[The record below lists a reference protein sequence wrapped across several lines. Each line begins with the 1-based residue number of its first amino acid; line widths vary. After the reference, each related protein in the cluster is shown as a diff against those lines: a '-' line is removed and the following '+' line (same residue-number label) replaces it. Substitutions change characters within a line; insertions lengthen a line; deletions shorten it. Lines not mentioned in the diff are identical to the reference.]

1 MRPTNKVFCV
11 KGDRC
16 QHLICSSYSCIIKW
30 NNIAKFSFTC
40 VVKCYSM
47 NTGKI
52 TASYDKQSR
61 QLQHVLITWTHTF
74 FNSHENR
81 SVSFTVCGLLV
92 IGKFEPQQTK
102 SKKMLWEVNFSSR
115 FCSDRMK
122 LLQVWVYTRCFHLWK
137 TTSWTKLSNPAHTAA
152 GAPESLFTS
161 SLYFSLRSSS
171 LCSSCYCSLSLS
183 LSCLCPCRSQVALC
197 ASLPKHRWHSGC
209 LQEKA
214 NEVSCQSK
222 IWLLIWPLQQ
232 GTAEEE
238 EDQCTCLQLLTSDHV
253 TVC

>member
-1 MRPTNKVFCV
+1 MQQLLVYNKMKQYRQIQLYMCCKVLQYEHRKDYSKLWQTKQTITTCV
-11 KGDRC
+11 DHMDTHILQLSWEQKC
-16 QHLICSSYSCIIKW
+16 FIHSLW
-30 NNIAKFSFTC
+30 FTC
-40 VVKCYSM
+40 NWQVW
-47 NTGKI
+47 
-52 TASYDKQSR
+52 ASTNQKQ
-61 QLQHVLITWTHTF
+61 
-74 FNSHENR
+74 
-81 SVSFTVCGLLV
+81 
-92 IGKFEPQQTK
+92 
-102 SKKMLWEVNFSSR
+102 KMLWEVNFSSR